1 MTGRGRSYLVPVAL
15 ALVAAA
21 LALALVPWSPAGS
34 DAGDLDATS
43 AGTEGSDDDED
54 GADGEDGATSGPD
67 DGNADADGDDPSSA
81 SGSTS
86 VEELVDGLGELVDDQ
101 TAEVLSTADVSVY
114 QSGQSVVEEGTD
126 LLEEYEGRGDC
137 VVAKAG
143 YLDFLGGTWGCVFQ
157 GDSWV
162 DICVVSEDADGE
174 GCVVRVWHIDAEDA
188 AEAVLQ

>member
-21 LALALVPWSPAGS
+21 LALAVALAPWSPVGS
-34 DAGDLDATS
+34 DAGGGDATS
-43 AGTEGSDDDED
+43 AGAEVPDDDED
-54 GADGEDGATSGPD
+54 GADGAASDPD
-67 DGNADADGDDPSSA
+67 DGDADADGDDTSSA
-81 SGSTS
+81 SGATS

-101 TAEVLSTADVSVY
+101 TAEVLSAADVSVY
-114 QSGQSVVEEGTD
+114 QSERSVVEEGTD

-162 DICVVSEDADGE
+162 DICVVSADADGE